1 MRAASPRDVIPRG
14 FACVSFWASFGS
26 RLSHWVRRPLWLG
39 CAGDLR
45 PALRS
50 SARPWQSSWSAF
62 YLVFCFRSL
71 GGRTPPRALRVPF
84 VWGVAVGPTLVSPPT
99 SVFSRFS
106 RCGASF
112 GPLPCHGV
120 GAGPLG
126 SRYGVSANSAC
137 VCVRRVFTNKQKLTP
152 FFLRHFGSSNFLSIL
167 AFYVTYFSSLISN
180 SLSFYTGLCIR
191 RRVPPPETFASS
203 RLMSISADTIVDI
216 KSLLVWAGL
225 GNASPTQLPSPT
237 HQPTGELGG
246 EAVCGRSPGRH
257 ASADTRSYACLG
269 PFWP

>member
-1 MRAASPRDVIPRG
+1 MRAASPRDVIPLG
-14 FACVSFWASFGS
+14 LACVSFWASFGS
-26 RLSHWVRRPLWLG
+26 RLSHWDRRPLWLG

-62 YLVFCFRSL
+62 YLMFCFRSL
-71 GGRTPPRALRVPF
+71 GGRTPPRALRVRF

-126 SRYGVSANSAC
+126 HVMVSPPTLH
-137 VCVRRVFTNKQKLTP
+137 VCVHAAYLLTNKNSP
-152 FFLRHFGSSNFLSIL
+152 RFSFAIL
-167 AFYVTYFSSLISN
+167 AQ
-180 SLSFYTGLCIR
+180 
-191 RRVPPPETFASS
+191 
-203 RLMSISADTIVDI
+203 DT
-216 KSLLVWAGL
+216 S
-225 GNASPTQLPSPT
+225 
-237 HQPTGELGG
+237 
-246 EAVCGRSPGRH
+246 
-257 ASADTRSYACLG
+257 
-269 PFWP
+269 